1 MTDTFTFIALTV
13 VSVVLALILW
23 DLISS
28 VLAKGLNLPL

>member
-1 MTDTFTFIALTV
+1 MTDTFTFVALTAA
-13 VSVVLALILW
+13 SVILALILW